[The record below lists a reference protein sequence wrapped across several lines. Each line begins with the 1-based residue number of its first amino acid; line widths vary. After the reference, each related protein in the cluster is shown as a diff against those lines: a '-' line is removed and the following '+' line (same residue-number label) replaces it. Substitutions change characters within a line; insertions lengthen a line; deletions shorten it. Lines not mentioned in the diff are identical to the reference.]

1 MQLSRILKQHNPCFT
16 SLSADTTLDQ
26 ALIALA
32 LHGKTAVVV
41 LDGAIIKGIL
51 TRTDMVKALQRG
63 DYAPSGEK
71 TIAQMMTRELVI
83 SDPQSTFDHALE
95 RMAQSNIEHLPVID
109 EGRLLTVIHER
120 DLLRSRIKALEADNE
135 QLREYIDNLHN
146 ANQD

>member
-1 MQLSRILKQHNPCFT
+1 MQLNRILAQHNSCFA

-32 LHGKTAVVV
+32 RHGKTAVVV
-41 LDGAIIKGIL
+41 LDGGKIRGIL
-51 TRTDMVKALQRG
+51 TRTDVVKALERG
-63 DYAPSGEK
+63 DVTPTAEK

-83 SDPQSTFDHALE
+83 SDPQTSFDHALD
-95 RMAQSNIEHLPVID
+95 RMSQSNIEHLPVIE
-109 EGRLLTVIHER
+109 EGRLLTVVHER
-120 DLLRSRIKALEADNE
+120 DLLRGRIHALEADNE